1 MSVISAADVNKLR
14 QMTGAGMMD
23 CKKALTE
30 AEGDFEKAIEI
41 LRKKG
46 QKVSASRSDRDAKE
60 GSVFV
65 KSSEDKKEAV
75 LIALNCET
83 DFVGKNEEFQSLGK
97 LIAETAFT
105 NKPATKEALLALTV
119 GNLSINDKIVELVGK
134 IGEKIEVS
142 EYIHMKGEAVVAYI
156 HAGAKLGVL
165 VSLKGVNGKD
175 VTDAGKD
182 VGMQIAAMN
191 PVAVDVAKKFH
202 PDLVL
207 LDIMM
212 PKMDGVETCRLLRE
226 IPELQKTFIVFLT
239 ARAEEYSE
247 VAAFD
252 VGADDYIN
260 KPIKPRALMSRI
272 SALFRRDFKKT
283 NPSSTITIG
292 DLTIDRT
299 SYTIKIQN
307 REINLP
313 KKEFELLFF
322 LAQNPNKVFSREDLL
337 LNIWGSDVYV
347 LARTVDVHIRKVREK
362 IGEDYISTVKGV
374 GYKFSLS

>member
-1 MSVISAADVNKLR
+1 MSAISAADVNKLR

-46 QKVSASRSDRDAKE
+46 QKVSASRSDRDARE

-65 KSSEDKKEAV
+65 KSSDDKKEAV

-97 LIAETAFT
+97 LIAETAFA
-105 NKPATKEALLALTV
+105 NKPASKEALLALTV
-119 GNLSINDKIVELVGK
+119 GGLTINDKIVELVGK

-191 PVAVDVAKKFH
+191 PVAVDETSVDKDVIAKELEIAKAQILAEGKPENMVEKIAAGKLNKFFKESTLLPQAFVKDNSKTVAQY
-202 PDLVL
+202 
-207 LDIMM
+207 LDSVS
-212 PKMDGVETCRLLRE
+212 KG
-226 IPELQKTFIVFLT
+226 LT
-239 ARAEEYSE
+239 VAE
-247 VAAFD
+247 
-252 VGADDYIN
+252 
-260 KPIKPRALMSRI
+260 
-272 SALFRRDFKKT
+272 FKRV
-283 NPSSTITIG
+283 TIG
-292 DLTIDRT
+292 
-299 SYTIKIQN
+299 
-307 REINLP
+307 
-313 KKEFELLFF
+313 
-322 LAQNPNKVFSREDLL
+322 
-337 LNIWGSDVYV
+337 
-347 LARTVDVHIRKVREK
+347 
-362 IGEDYISTVKGV
+362 
-374 GYKFSLS
+374 